1 MFLTTKLVL
10 KAYEKGIF
18 PMSDSNYDPYIYWV
32 EPKVRG
38 IIDLN
43 EFKISKSLSKIIK
56 REKHR
61 IEINNNFISVINL
74 CAKNKNRNNSWI
86 NKQII
91 DNYIKL
97 HELGFA
103 KSIECYY
110 NNSLVGGV
118 YGIIIGKIFCG
129 ESMFSLEKN
138 ASKIALTYLAALL
151 KQAKFKFIDTQF
163 YSEHLKQFG
172 TKKISKRKYHEIL
185 KINKLE
191 ESLTFPKKLD
201 NYILDYFKKSDCF

>member
-1 MFLTTKLVL
+1 MFLSTKLVL

-43 EFKISKSLSKIIK
+43 EFKISKSLIKIIK
-56 REKHR
+56 KDKHR
-61 IEINNNFISVINL
+61 IKINTDFERVINL
-74 CAKNKNRNNSWI
+74 CSKNKNRDNSWI

-110 NNSLVGGV
+110 NNSIVGGL

-129 ESMFSLEKN
+129 ESMFSLKSN

-172 TKKISKRKYHEIL
+172 TKKISKKKYHEIL
-185 KINKLE
+185 KNNNLHKNLN
-191 ESLTFPKKLD
+191 FPEKLD
-201 NYILDYFKKSDCF
+201 RNVLDYFK